1 MDGGPPVTA
10 RPMPQLNQDSGLGE
24 DGESPLLAYG
34 VLYTARVCCTSGL
47 GHSFPLSVARRLE
60 DAGRVGV
67 WVWVPGPS

>member
-10 RPMPQLNQDSGLGE
+10 RPMPQLNQDSGSGRRWRVAT
-24 DGESPLLAYG
+24 PRVG

-67 WVWVPGPS
+67 WVWVPDPS